1 MLVVLVIHPQVGV
14 ALKRDIMREMSEV
27 INFLILKFQDLK
39 GSNLFTPPVGHQ
51 VNGTRVGARE
61 GGDLISGERSDTNP
75 RPKARHLILL
85 LFIVFQIH
93 SYLRISMLK

>member
-14 ALKRDIMREMSEV
+14 ALKRDITREMSEV

-51 VNGTRVGARE
+51 VNGTRMGARE
-61 GGDLISGERSDTNP
+61 RGDLISGGERGVIRIPDQKQNTSNYYSSLSF
-75 RPKARHLILL
+75 K
-85 LFIVFQIH
+85 FIPT
-93 SYLRISMLK
+93 

>member
-61 GGDLISGERSDTNP
+61 GGDLISGGERSDTNP
-75 RPKARHLILL
+75 RPKARHLLLSLL
-85 LFIVFQIH
+85 LSFKCIPT
-93 SYLRISMLK
+93 